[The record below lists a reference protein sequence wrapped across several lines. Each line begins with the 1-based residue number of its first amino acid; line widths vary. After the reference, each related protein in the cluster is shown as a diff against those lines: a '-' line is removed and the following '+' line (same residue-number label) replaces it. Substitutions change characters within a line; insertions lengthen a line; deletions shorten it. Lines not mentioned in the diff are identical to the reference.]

1 MAALWLAIFAWT
13 VRATTWQDWSTSS
26 WDSSSRSSW
35 RSSTGG
41 ASHSSSGSHGSL
53 RASGSMPDGSLRDKE
68 EKEFLKDQG
77 QGYKSD
83 EVVLAECV
91 EQSSGWSE
99 TLRRHCCE
107 AMGLGCGVS
116 LAAAVSTGV
125 SSLELPAVTVVV
137 GKEFEVPV
145 GTFLGQEVTLLVDGE
160 PPHNWLQFNE
170 KHGSLLGRVGAPG
183 SWRISLRAKG
193 DEELPSAHLEL
204 FAVDPLHSPSTPAGA
219 PFEEANAR
227 PFLVQSVPDIWT
239 KVGQNFQQAVPAT
252 SIVDP
257 SGAPLLLTARLK
269 SGSPLPLWLSFDPS
283 TRTFRG
289 KPPYEEDLQISLH
302 ASNAHGAMSTSLGLH
317 ATDGDRGP
325 SSRDQHAVAAFRGP
339 DVVVP
344 VGKRFVQKILGS
356 HGEMVGDGLLS
367 RCRHPIPSSILVPS
381 EDDQSP
387 GLHRRDERRG
397 ERGAFDSET
406 ALKSVGPPAT
416 QNEETKGIKARPR
429 RAKRAQ
435 A

>member
-1 MAALWLAIFAWT
+1 MADHLCVLPGNFLGVA
-13 VRATTWQDWSTSS
+13 RAPHIQ
-26 WDSSSRSSW
+26 RSLSCP
-35 RSSTGG
+35 
-41 ASHSSSGSHGSL
+41 SL
-53 RASGSMPDGSLRDKE
+53 EEENDAPTRRPIQVYVNTLEQRANMNA
-68 EKEFLKDQG
+68 FLHQFPLP
-77 QGYKSD
+77 QP
-83 EVVLAECV
+83 APA
-91 EQSSGWSE
+91 QP
-99 TLRRHCCE
+99 

-283 TRTFRG
+283 TRTVN
-289 KPPYEEDLQISLH
+289 L
-302 ASNAHGAMSTSLGLH
+302 
-317 ATDGDRGP
+317 DGPRR
-325 SSRDQHAVAAFRGP
+325 S
-339 DVVVP
+339 VP
-344 VGKRFVQKILGS
+344 V
-356 HGEMVGDGLLS
+356 D
-367 RCRHPIPSSILVPS
+367 HP
-381 EDDQSP
+381 EWQY
-387 GLHRRDERRG
+387 
-397 ERGAFDSET
+397 ET
-406 ALKSVGPPAT
+406 RQVWPTPP
-416 QNEETKGIKARPR
+416 QV
-429 RAKRAQ
+429 
-435 A
+435 